1 MAIFSRIVIRKN
13 THILKTR
20 TLPSPGKVLVKAG
33 DVVAP
38 SAIIAKTDY
47 LKESPRVIDLKAE
60 LKTKITPDTLD
71 KAMIKQPGERVSLG
85 EPVAKF
91 KDEATGRVTEIP
103 APCNGMIQ
111 YISRLGAKIVFS
123 EDPDSMKPMAV
134 VPVSSVLNMNPRWL
148 RTQTTVREGQY
159 VQEGQIIA
167 GSPHAGEMELVYSP
181 ISGIVARICPKVG
194 TVTIARPMKTLKVLA
209 HIQGKIVE
217 PVESLG
223 AVIQGYGSLMEGVF
237 GVGSESYGSLA
248 VVSEGPMDILDEA
261 GIGPEVEGKILAAGA
276 GATYQAMRKAMALG
290 ARGLVAGGLNQKD
303 LALIA
308 EQEIDPQDTAID
320 GLLFT
325 MIMTEG
331 SGFMPMNDMAWQ
343 VLKEGN
349 GCLASIDGTTR
360 LSGGLKRPR
369 IFISHGSPGQLCADE
384 PLEPGTEPVDTKGRP
399 VAIAKTHVIPGDRV
413 RCLRQPYF
421 GQWGIIQEVING
433 KIPVESEGL
442 MEAVRVRLDDGQ
454 LVTVAEA
461 NVEVIIPA

>member
-33 DVVAP
+33 DVVGP

-47 LKESPRVIDLKAE
+47 LKESPRVIDLQAE
-60 LKTKITPDTLD
+60 LKTKLTPDIVD

-85 EPVAKF
+85 EPVARF
-91 KDEATGRVTEIP
+91 KDKATGQVTDIP

-134 VPVSSVLNMNPRWL
+134 VPVSSVLNVNPRWL
-148 RTQTTVREGQY
+148 RTQVTVREGQY

-167 GSPHAGEMELVYSP
+167 GSPHAGELELVYSP

-194 TVTIARPMKTLKVLA
+194 TVTIVRPMKTLKVLA
-209 HIQGKIVE
+209 HIPGKIVE
-217 PVESLG
+217 PVQSLG

-237 GVGSESYGSLA
+237 GAGSESYGNLA
-248 VVSEGPMDILDEA
+248 VMTDSPMDILDEA
-261 GIGPEVEGKILAAGA
+261 GIGPEVEGKILSAGA
-276 GATYQAMRKAMALG
+276 GATCQAMKKAMALG
-290 ARGLVAGGLNQKD
+290 ARGIVAGGLNQKD

-308 EQEIDPQDTAID
+308 GQEINPQDTFID
-320 GLLFT
+320 GLVFT

-331 SGFMPMNDMAWQ
+331 SGFMPMNNAAWQ
-343 VLKEGN
+343 ILKEGN

-360 LSGGLKRPR
+360 LAGSLKRPW
-369 IFISHGSPGQLCADE
+369 IFITHESRGQICLDAPIE
-384 PLEPGTEPVDTKGRP
+384 PENMRSQP
-399 VAIAKTHVIPGDRV
+399 VATARTHIIPGDRV

-421 GQWGIIQEVING
+421 GKWGTIEEVING
-433 KIPVESEGL
+433 KLPVESEAL
-442 MEAVRVRLDDGQ
+442 MEVVRVRLDNGK